1 MVFAG
6 SGSREMK
13 RMDTQHCVT
22 TTSYLQS
29 RSGEKGRGRG
39 RRSIP
44 DGRARGGTF
53 ISWALSGPDDR
64 NRLRLLTPLLVF

>member
-6 SGSREMK
+6 SGSREMI
-13 RMDTQHCVT
+13 RMDTQHSVT